1 MFCVTKWA
9 SAHFF
14 LCFVA
19 ERPCHSQA
27 LNNERIFGFREVMN
41 DESKAAPD
49 QIEAMVEALLKAEG
63 LELVDLEFRKE
74 ARGWVLRIF
83 MDKPGGVT
91 LEDCSEIN
99 REIGDQIEV
108 NELIPHSYRLEVSS
122 PGLDRP
128 LKKEKDFLGSIGKL
142 IQLSTNVPLEGQTF
156 FKGILLDFQAS
167 GGLRLAETKKTW
179 EIPVGLISKARLVF
193 EG

>member
-1 MFCVTKWA
+1 
-9 SAHFF
+9 
-14 LCFVA
+14 
-19 ERPCHSQA
+19 
-27 LNNERIFGFREVMN
+27 MN
-41 DESKAAPD
+41 TISKVDLD
-49 QIEAMVEALLKAEG
+49 QLGKTVEALLLAEG
-63 LELVDLEFRKE
+63 LELIDLEFRKE

-91 LEDCSEIN
+91 LDDCAAIS

-108 NELIPHSYRLEVSS
+108 NELIPHSYTLEVSS

-128 LKKEKDFLGSIGKL
+128 LKKEKDFLRSLGKL

-156 FKGILLDFQAS
+156 FKGILLDYQTS
-167 GGLRLAETKKTW
+167 DCLRLAETKKTW
-179 EIPVGLISKARLVF
+179 DIPVGCITKARLVF

>member
-1 MFCVTKWA
+1 MDSLSKTN
-9 SAHFF
+9 
-14 LCFVA
+14 
-19 ERPCHSQA
+19 P
-27 LNNERIFGFREVMN
+27 ERI
-41 DESKAAPD
+41 ESL
-49 QIEAMVEALLKAEG
+49 VEALLKAEG

-91 LEDCSEIN
+91 LDDCSDLS

-108 NELIPHSYRLEVSS
+108 NELIPHSYTLEVSS

-128 LKKEKDFLGSIGKL
+128 LKKEKDFLRSIGKM
-142 IQLSTNVPLEGQTF
+142 IQLSTKVPWEGQTF
-156 FKGILLDFQAS
+156 FKGILLDFQVS
-167 GGLRLAETKKTW
+167 GALRLAETKKTW
-179 EIPVGLISKARLVF
+179 EIPVTHITKARLVF

>member
-1 MFCVTKWA
+1 MNT
-9 SAHFF
+9 
-14 LCFVA
+14 L
-19 ERPCHSQA
+19 SQA
-27 LNNERIFGFREVMN
+27 VPDRITT
-41 DESKAAPD
+41 
-49 QIEAMVEALLKAEG
+49 MVEALLKVEG

-91 LEDCSEIN
+91 LDDCSEIS

-108 NELIPHSYRLEVSS
+108 NELIPHSYTLEVSS

-128 LKKEKDFLGSIGKL
+128 LKKEKDFFGSIGKL
-142 IQLSTNVPLEGQTF
+142 IQFSTKVPLEGQTF
-156 FKGILLDFQAS
+156 FKGILLDYQVS
-167 GGLRLAETKKTW
+167 GLLRLAETKKTW
-179 EIPVGLISKARLVF
+179 EIPVGIITKARLVF

>member
-1 MFCVTKWA
+1 M
-9 SAHFF
+9 
-14 LCFVA
+14 
-19 ERPCHSQA
+19 EP
-27 LNNERIFGFREVMN
+27 
-41 DESKAAPD
+41 
-49 QIEAMVEALLKAEG
+49 MVEALLKSEG

-91 LEDCSEIN
+91 LDDCSEIS

-108 NELIPHSYRLEVSS
+108 NELIPHSYTLEVSS

-128 LKKEKDFLGSIGKL
+128 LKKEKDFLVSIGKL
-142 IQLSTNVPLEGQTF
+142 IQLSTSVPLEGRTF
-156 FKGILLDFQAS
+156 FKGILLDFEAAGS
-167 GGLRLAETKKTW
+167 LRLAETKKTW

>member
-1 MFCVTKWA
+1 
-9 SAHFF
+9 
-14 LCFVA
+14 
-19 ERPCHSQA
+19 
-27 LNNERIFGFREVMN
+27 
-41 DESKAAPD
+41 
-49 QIEAMVEALLKAEG
+49 MVESLLKAEG

-91 LEDCSEIN
+91 LDDCSEIS

-108 NELIPHSYRLEVSS
+108 NELIPHSYTLEVSS

-142 IQLSTNVPLEGQTF
+142 IQLSTSAPLEGQTF
-156 FKGILLDFQAS
+156 FKGILLDFQAFGS
-167 GGLRLAETKKTW
+167 LRLAETKKTW
-179 EIPVGLISKARLVF
+179 EIPAGLISKARLVF

>member
-1 MFCVTKWA
+1 MDTV
-9 SAHFF
+9 
-14 LCFVA
+14 
-19 ERPCHSQA
+19 
-27 LNNERIFGFREVMN
+27 
-41 DESKAAPD
+41 SKTAPTP
-49 QIEAMVEALLKAEG
+49 IEAMVETLLNSEG

-91 LEDCSEIN
+91 LDDCSEIS
-99 REIGDQIEV
+99 REIGDQIDV
-108 NELIPHSYRLEVSS
+108 NELIPHSYTLEVSS

-128 LKKEKDFLGSIGKL
+128 LKKEKDFLGSFGKL
-142 IQLSTNVPLEGQTF
+142 IQLSTSVSWEGQTF

-167 GGLRLAETKKTW
+167 GSLRLAETKKTW

>member
-1 MFCVTKWA
+1 MDPLLKTNP
-9 SAHFF
+9 
-14 LCFVA
+14 
-19 ERPCHSQA
+19 ERKEA
-27 LNNERIFGFREVMN
+27 L
-41 DESKAAPD
+41 
-49 QIEAMVEALLKAEG
+49 VEALLKAEG

-91 LEDCSEIN
+91 LDDCSDLS

-108 NELIPHSYRLEVSS
+108 NELIPHAYTLEVSS

-128 LKKEKDFLGSIGKL
+128 LKKEKDFLRSIGKL
-142 IQLSTNVPLEGQTF
+142 IQLTTNAPLEGQTF
-156 FKGILLDFQAS
+156 FKGILLDYQVS
-167 GGLRLAETKKTW
+167 GVLRLAENKKTW
-179 EIPVGLISKARLVF
+179 EIPVGQITKTRLVF

>member
-1 MFCVTKWA
+1 MSTL
-9 SAHFF
+9 SDPT
-14 LCFVA
+14 
-19 ERPCHSQA
+19 RD
-27 LNNERIFGFREVMN
+27 RI
-41 DESKAAPD
+41 ESL
-49 QIEAMVEALLKAEG
+49 VEALLKAEG

-91 LEDCSEIN
+91 LDDCSDLS

-108 NELIPHSYRLEVSS
+108 NDLIPHSYTLEVSS

-128 LKKEKDFLGSIGKL
+128 LKKEKDFLRSIGKL
-142 IQLSTNVPLEGQTF
+142 IQISTNIPLEGRTF
-156 FKGILLDFQAS
+156 FKGILLDFQVS
-167 GGLRLAETKKTW
+167 GALRLAENKKIW
-179 EIPVGLISKARLVF
+179 EIPVDHITKARLVF

>member
-1 MFCVTKWA
+1 MDT
-9 SAHFF
+9 
-14 LCFVA
+14 L
-19 ERPCHSQA
+19 
-27 LNNERIFGFREVMN
+27 
-41 DESKAAPD
+41 SKTNPD
-49 QIEAMVEALLKAEG
+49 PIEGLIEALLKAEG

-91 LEDCSEIN
+91 LDDCSDLS

-108 NELIPHSYRLEVSS
+108 NELIPHSYTLEVSS

-128 LKKEKDFLGSIGKL
+128 LKKERDFLRSIGKM
-142 IQLSTNVPLEGQTF
+142 IQLSTKVPLEGQTF
-156 FKGILLDFQAS
+156 FKGILLDFQVS
-167 GGLRLAETKKTW
+167 GALRLAENKKTW
-179 EIPVGLISKARLVF
+179 EIPVGHITKARLVF

>member
-1 MFCVTKWA
+1 MSLTDVPN
-9 SAHFF
+9 F
-14 LCFVA
+14 LF
-19 ERPCHSQA
+19 H
-27 LNNERIFGFREVMN
+27 EVM
-41 DESKAAPD
+41 DTVSIAAPD
-49 QIEAMVEALLKAEG
+49 QIETMVEGLLKSEG

-91 LEDCSEIN
+91 LDDCSEIS

-108 NELIPHSYRLEVSS
+108 NELIPHSYTLEVSS

-142 IQLSTNVPLEGQTF
+142 IQFSTRIPVDGQTF

-167 GGLRLAETKKTW
+167 GALRLAGTKKTW
-179 EIPVGLISKARLVF
+179 EIPVGIISKARLVF
-193 EG
+193 EI

>member
-1 MFCVTKWA
+1 
-9 SAHFF
+9 
-14 LCFVA
+14 
-19 ERPCHSQA
+19 
-27 LNNERIFGFREVMN
+27 MN
-41 DESKAAPD
+41 TVSKAAPD

-91 LEDCSEIN
+91 LDDCSEIS

-108 NELIPHSYRLEVSS
+108 NELIPHSYTLEVSS

-128 LKKEKDFLGSIGKL
+128 LTKEKDFLGSIGKL
-142 IQLSTNVPLEGQTF
+142 IQLSTKVPLEGQTF
-156 FKGILLDFQAS
+156 FKGILLDFQAP
-167 GGLRLAETKKTW
+167 GGLRLSGTKKTW
-179 EIPVGLISKARLVF
+179 EIPVEIISKARLVF

>member
-1 MFCVTKWA
+1 METV
-9 SAHFF
+9 
-14 LCFVA
+14 
-19 ERPCHSQA
+19 
-27 LNNERIFGFREVMN
+27 
-41 DESKAAPD
+41 SKADPD
-49 QIEAMVEALLKAEG
+49 RIESMVEALLKSEG

-91 LEDCSEIN
+91 LDDCSEIS
-99 REIGDQIEV
+99 REVGDQIEV
-108 NELIPHSYRLEVSS
+108 NELILHSYTLEVSS

-142 IQLSTNVPLEGQTF
+142 IQLSTKVPLEGQTF

-167 GGLRLAETKKTW
+167 GGLRLAGTKKTW
-179 EIPVGLISKARLVF
+179 EIPVGIISKARLVF

>member
-1 MFCVTKWA
+1 MSTF
-9 SAHFF
+9 
-14 LCFVA
+14 
-19 ERPCHSQA
+19 
-27 LNNERIFGFREVMN
+27 
-41 DESKAAPD
+41 SKVELDRMEP
-49 QIEAMVEALLKAEG
+49 MVEALLKAEG

-83 MDKPGGVT
+83 MDKAGGVT
-91 LEDCSEIN
+91 LDDCSEIS

-108 NELIPHSYRLEVSS
+108 NDLIPHSYTLEVSS

-142 IQLSTNVPLEGQTF
+142 IQLSTSVSWEGQTF

-167 GGLRLAETKKTW
+167 GSLRLAETKKTW